1 MLVAGGVR
9 VPIRDDFPKG
19 IIYDILNTKALE
31 IAELK
36 RKEAFARNAKASDD
50 TGKQTSRNRRRSRK

>member
-1 MLVAGGVR
+1 M
-9 VPIRDDFPKG
+9 PIRDDFPKG

-36 RKEAFARNAKASDD
+36 RKEAFARNAKA
-50 TGKQTSRNRRRSRK
+50 TGGDADQASTARRRSRK